1 MLFSFVFLFCL
12 KILNKFNIKH
22 ILLTNKKIKKMKL
35 LIIRPLPNK
44 QCPLPKKATPPSKIS
59 NGSRGA
65 KESIKESI
73 KEKYF
78 IGKWRIGRSAL

>member
-1 MLFSFVFLFCL
+1 
-12 KILNKFNIKH
+12 
-22 ILLTNKKIKKMKL
+22 MKL